1 MNLSAILPLVQ
12 RSGFLFR
19 FLMSCLFV
27 LAVCVSLLLLTL
39 RYWLLPD
46 IEHYRQDIAS
56 AITQATGQYV
66 TIGSISANWDG
77 LYPQLMLRKVQVHDK
92 EGNPALLLNRIESTV
107 AWRSLLHG
115 ELDFREIKIDQPNL
129 TVYRD
134 AKGVLYVAGISL
146 GREQTA
152 SQNGFLIWLLHQ
164 RHVDVVNAH
173 IFWHDEKRGAPLLEL
188 KAVSL
193 HLENRGNRHRFGIR
207 ATPPSELASTLDVR
221 GDFTGE
227 LLNIPEQWYGKLF
240 VKLNY
245 ADIAA
250 WRPWISL
257 PKTTEIN
264 RGTGALRMWIN
275 FDRGEINRMTVDL
288 RLENVKTRLTHELPE
303 LDLVSLQGRVGWKKI
318 NNNKGKGFEF
328 FARQLGA
335 AIRGERELPPAD
347 FLLQAFWAHDG
358 KQSGGKLSVDGL
370 DLGILVDLVEYFPL
384 DGPLREQ
391 LNGLSPRGE
400 IRDMRAKWDGAWSA
414 PAHLKVKGRFINIG
428 MNGFEAV
435 PAFSGFSGNIDL
447 SERGGT
453 LNFNSQKVRL
463 DLPEVF
469 REVLLLDT
477 FTGQASWKVLKDQ
490 DSIEIKF
497 GNISFANRH
506 ASGGIHGNYRTEHD
520 GPGEIDLIGYL
531 THADA
536 RYVGHYMPKKV
547 SKLTHEWIK
556 KSIMAGELSDVQLR
570 LKGHLAAFPFKNN
583 VGGIFQIS
591 MKSSG
596 GVLDYVPGWPKIED
610 ISANLLFQGS
620 YMEINASQ
628 ANTFDTRL
636 SKVKVQIA
644 DMMASDVRLQIKG
657 VATGPTKQFMNFAAK
672 HVIEGYT
679 PSTIES
685 INAIGNGKLLLDLSI
700 PLPYSDDIKLA
711 GSYQF
716 NNNQFDLGLEVP
728 YIEKIIVENIVNL
741 ENVNGILTFNESNI
755 NTEKIRAQILGGPV
769 TINATVPPSGGIRLT
784 AVGRADLDNLNQL
797 AQERSNS
804 EASQIRKKY
813 LRGSTDWRAV
823 FQIHDNLTDVSIE
836 SSLQGITSDLPEPFS
851 KMADDVV
858 PLLFEKKAIDL
869 RQDMFNVSYGMLVA
883 AKILR
888 SHDVAENKYVRR
900 GILSFGAAP
909 SMLPETG
916 VHLIGSLPKLKL
928 DQWHDIFK
936 RSNFYNE
943 VNEENEPFLGLTEI
957 NLHIGVLDFLGRRFN
972 DVALDANLNG
982 REWRSTILS
991 REIDGKV
998 NWHPHNQGKVFA
1010 RLKRLI
1016 VPAVYPSE
1024 PKIAKLQQ
1032 QQQQKNLPAL
1042 DVVVDK
1048 LTISEKQLGKLEL
1061 IASQKDQNWEI
1072 EKLYIVNHDSSLVAD
1087 GIWRNHTS
1095 SPRIQMNIKL
1105 EASDINKLLTR
1116 LGYPDRVKRGRGRLE
1131 GVLSWLGGP
1140 QSIDYKTLSG
1150 KIKVQAKNGQF
1161 PKFELGIGK
1170 LFGIFDLR
1178 SLPRRAILDF
1188 RDVFGDGFGFDK
1200 LSGSASITRGVVIT
1214 DDIRIK
1220 GPAAE
1225 VEMGGKVDLS
1235 EETYN
1240 LHVTVIP
1247 SLGLVAPVVDIAT
1260 MIVNKEQKGP
1270 ITSNEYSITGTWE
1283 DPIVT
1288 KLY

>member
-1 MNLSAILPLVQ
+1 MR

-19 FLMSCLFV
+19 FLTSCLFI

-46 IEHYRQDIAS
+46 IEYYRQDIAS
-56 AITQATGQYV
+56 AITQAAGQRV
-66 TIGSISANWDG
+66 TIGSISADWDG
-77 LYPQLMLRKVQVHDK
+77 LHPHLVLRKVQVYDK
-92 EGNPALLLNRIESTV
+92 EGNPTLLLNRLETTPS
-107 AWRSLLHG
+107 WRSLLYG
-115 ELDFREIKIDQPNL
+115 ELHFHEIKIDQPNL

-152 SQNGFLIWLLHQ
+152 SQNGFLTWLLYQ

-193 HLENRGNRHRFGIR
+193 HLENRGNHHRFGVR
-207 ATPPSELASTLDVR
+207 ATPPAELASPLDVR

-227 LLNIPEQWYGKLF
+227 LLNIPEHWYGKLF

-250 WRPWISL
+250 WRSWL
-257 PKTTEIN
+257 TFLRTTEIK

-275 FDRGEINRMTVDL
+275 FDRGEIKRITADL
-288 RLENVKTRLTHELPE
+288 RLENIKTRLTRELPE
-303 LDLVSLQGRVGWKKI
+303 LDLASLQGRVGWKKI

-328 FARQLGA
+328 FAHQLGA
-335 AIRGERELPPAD
+335 AIRGERVLSPVD
-347 FLLQAFWAHDG
+347 FLLQAIWTHDG
-358 KQSGGKLSVDGL
+358 KPSSGKLSVDGL
-370 DLGILVDLVEYFPL
+370 DLGILVDLVDYFPL

-414 PAHLKVKGRFINIG
+414 PAHLKVKGGFINIG
-428 MNGFEAV
+428 MNRFEAV

-447 SERGGT
+447 SEKGGT

-469 REVLLLDT
+469 RGEVLLLDT
-477 FTGQASWKVLKDQ
+477 FTGQASWKHLKDQ

-497 GNISFANRH
+497 GNISFANSH
-506 ASGGIHGNYRTEHD
+506 ASGGIHGSYRTEHD

-536 RYVGHYMPKKV
+536 RYVGHYMPKKIN
-547 SKLTHEWIK
+547 KLIHEWIE
-556 KSIMAGELSDVQLR
+556 KSIVAGELSDVRLR
-570 LKGHLAAFPFKNN
+570 LKGRLAAFPFKNN

-591 MKSSG
+591 MKGSG

-679 PSTIES
+679 PRNVET
-685 INAIGNGKLLLDLSI
+685 INAIGDGKLLLDLSI

-716 NNNQFDLGLEVP
+716 NNNQIDLGLEVP

-741 ENVNGILTFNESNI
+741 EKVNGILTFNESNI

-784 AVGRADLDNLNQL
+784 AVGKANLDNLNQL

-804 EASQIRKKY
+804 EALQIRKKY
-813 LRGSTDWRAV
+813 LHGSTDWRAV
-823 FQIHDNLTDVSIE
+823 FQIHDNNLTDVSIE

-851 KMADDVV
+851 KMADDVI
-858 PLLFEKKAIDL
+858 PLLFERKAIDL
-869 RQDMFNVSYGMLVA
+869 RQEMFNVSYGALVA

-888 SHDVAENKYVRR
+888 SHDVARDHYVRR
-900 GILSFGAAP
+900 GILSFGTAP

-916 VHLIGSLPKLKL
+916 VLVVGSLPKLKL
-928 DQWHDIFK
+928 DQWHDLFK
-936 RSNFYNE
+936 RSNFYEEANE
-943 VNEENEPFLGLTEI
+943 EENEPFLGLTKI

-972 DVALDANLNG
+972 DVALDANLNS

-1016 VPAVYPSE
+1016 VPAVYPTE

-1032 QQQQKNLPAL
+1032 QQQQKSFPAL

-1061 IASQKDQNWEI
+1061 IASQQDQNWEI

-1087 GIWRNHTS
+1087 GIWQNQIS
-1095 SPRIQMNIKL
+1095 SPRTQMNIKL
-1105 EASDINKLLTR
+1105 EVSDINKFLTS
-1116 LGYPDRVKRGRGRLE
+1116 LGYPDRVKRGSGSLE

-1150 KIKVQAKNGQF
+1150 KIKVRAKNGQF

-1178 SLPRRAILDF
+1178 SLPRRAVLDF

-1200 LSGSASITRGVVIT
+1200 LSGSASITRGEAIT

-1225 VEMGGKVDLS
+1225 VEMDGKVDLS

-1270 ITSNEYSITGTWE
+1270 ITANEYSITGTWE

-1288 KLY
+1288 KLR

>member
-1 MNLSAILPLVQ
+1 
-12 RSGFLFR
+12 
-19 FLMSCLFV
+19 MSCLFV

-46 IEHYRQDIAS
+46 IEHYRKDIAN

-92 EGNPALLLNRIESTV
+92 EGNPALLLNRIESTL

-129 TVYRD
+129 TVYRN
-134 AKGVLYVAGISL
+134 AEGVLHVAGISL
-146 GREQTA
+146 SREQTA
-152 SQNGFLIWLLHQ
+152 NQNGFLIWLLHQ
-164 RHVDVVNAH
+164 RHVDVVDAH
-173 IFWHDEKRGAPLLEL
+173 ILWQDEKRGAPLLEL

-193 HLENRGNRHRFGIR
+193 HLEYRGNRHRFGIR
-207 ATPPSELASTLDVR
+207 ASPPSELASTLDVR

-227 LLNIPEQWYGKLF
+227 LLSTSEQWHGQLF

-264 RGTGALRMWIN
+264 RGTGALQMWIN
-275 FDRGEINRMTVDL
+275 LDRGGIKRLVADL

-303 LDLVSLQGRVGWKKI
+303 LDLASLQGRVGWKKI
-318 NNNKGKGFEF
+318 NNNIGKGFELF
-328 FARQLGA
+328 TRQLGA
-335 AIRGERELPPAD
+335 AIRGERVLPPVD

-370 DLGILVDLVEYFPL
+370 DLGILVDLVDYFPL

-428 MNGFEAV
+428 MNRFEVV
-435 PAFSGFSGNIDL
+435 PAFRGVSGNIDL
-447 SERGGT
+447 SEKGGT
-453 LNFNSQKVRL
+453 LSFNSQKVRL

-469 REVLLLDT
+469 RGEVLLLDT
-477 FTGQASWKVLKDQ
+477 FTGQASWKALKDQ

-497 GNISFANRH
+497 GNISFANSH
-506 ASGGIHGNYRTEHD
+506 ASGGIHGSYRTERE
-520 GPGEIDLIGYL
+520 GLGEIDLIGYL

-536 RYVGHYMPKKV
+536 RYVGHYMPKKIN
-547 SKLTHEWIK
+547 KLIHEWIE
-556 KSIMAGELSDVQLR
+556 KSIVAGEVSDVRLR
-570 LKGHLAAFPFKNN
+570 LKGRLAAFPFKNN
-583 VGGIFQIS
+583 DGGIFQIS
-591 MKSSG
+591 MKASG

-620 YMEINASQ
+620 RMEINASQ

-644 DMMASDVRLQIKG
+644 DMMASDKRLQIKG

-679 PSTIES
+679 PRNVET
-685 INAIGNGKLLLDLSI
+685 INAIGDGKLLLDLSI
-700 PLPYSDDIKLA
+700 PLPYSDDIKLV

-716 NNNQFDLGLEVP
+716 NNNQIDLGLEVP
-728 YIEKIIVENIVNL
+728 YIERIIVENIVNL
-741 ENVNGILTFNESNI
+741 EKVNGILTFTESNI

-769 TINATVPPSGGIRLT
+769 TINATVPSSGGIRLT
-784 AVGRADLDNLNQL
+784 AVGKANLDNLSQL
-797 AQERSNS
+797 AQERPTGG
-804 EASQIRKKY
+804 ASQIRKKY

-858 PLLFEKKAIDL
+858 PLRFERKAIDL
-869 RQDMFNVSYGMLVA
+869 RQEMFNVSYGALVA

-888 SHDVAENKYVRR
+888 SHDVARDHYVRR
-900 GILSFGAAP
+900 GILSFGTAP

-916 VHLIGSLPKLKL
+916 VLVVGSLPKLKL
-928 DQWHDIFK
+928 DQWHDLFK
-936 RSNFYNE
+936 RSNFYEEANE
-943 VNEENEPFLGLTEI
+943 EENEPYLGLTGI

-972 DVALDANLNG
+972 DVTLDANLNS

-1016 VPAVYPSE
+1016 VPAVYPTE
-1024 PKIAKLQQ
+1024 PNIAKLQEQ
-1032 QQQQKNLPAL
+1032 HKSFPAL
-1042 DVVVDK
+1042 DVVADK
-1048 LTISEKQLGKLEL
+1048 LTISEKQLGKLDL
-1061 IASQKDQNWEI
+1061 IASQQDQNWEI
-1072 EKLYIVNHDSSLVAD
+1072 KKLYIVNHDSSLVAD
-1087 GIWRNHTS
+1087 GIWQNQIS
-1095 SPRIQMNIKL
+1095 SPRTQMNIKL
-1105 EASDINKLLTR
+1105 EASDINKFLTR
-1116 LGYPDRVKRGRGRLE
+1116 LGYPDRVKRGSGRLE
-1131 GVLSWLGGP
+1131 GALSWFRGP

-1170 LFGIFDLR
+1170 LFGIFDLQ
-1178 SLPRRAILDF
+1178 SLPRRVRLDF
-1188 RDVFGDGFGFDK
+1188 RDVFSDGFGFDK
-1200 LSGSASITRGVVIT
+1200 LSGSASITRGEAIT

-1225 VEMGGKVDLS
+1225 VEMDGKLS
-1235 EETYN
+1235 LNEETYN

-1247 SLGLVAPVVDIAT
+1247 SLGLATPVVDIAT

-1270 ITSNEYSITGTWE
+1270 ITANEYSITGTWE

-1288 KLY
+1288 KLH

>member
-1 MNLSAILPLVQ
+1 MQ
-12 RSGFLFR
+12 RGGFLFR
-19 FLMSCLFV
+19 FLTSCLFI

-46 IEHYRQDIAS
+46 IEYYRKDIAS
-56 AITQATGQYV
+56 AITQAAGQRV
-66 TIGSISANWDG
+66 TIGSISADWDG
-77 LYPQLMLRKVQVHDK
+77 LHPHLVLRKVQVHDK
-92 EGNPALLLNRIESTV
+92 EGNPALLLNRLESTPS
-107 AWRSLLHG
+107 WRSLLYG
-115 ELDFREIKIDQPNL
+115 ELHFHEIKIDQPNL

-152 SQNGFLIWLLHQ
+152 NQNGFLTWLLYQ

-173 IFWHDEKRGAPLLEL
+173 IFWQDEKRCAPLLEL

-193 HLENRGNRHRFGIR
+193 HLENRGSHHRFGIR
-207 ATPPSELASTLDVR
+207 ATPPVELASPLDVR

-250 WRPWISL
+250 WRSWFTFSETI
-257 PKTTEIN
+257 EIK

-275 FDRGEINRMTVDL
+275 LDREEIKRLTADL
-288 RLENVKTRLTHELPE
+288 RLENVKTRLTPELPE
-303 LDLVSLQGRVGWKKI
+303 LDLASLQGRVGWKKI
-318 NNNKGKGFEF
+318 NNNIGKGFEF
-328 FARQLGA
+328 FAHQLSA
-335 AIRGERELPPAD
+335 AIRGERVLPPAN
-347 FLLQAFWAHDG
+347 FLLQTVWAHDG
-358 KQSGGKLSVDGL
+358 KPSRGKLSVDGL
-370 DLGILVDLVEYFPL
+370 DLGILVNLVDYFPL
-384 DGPLREQ
+384 DQTLREQ
-391 LNGLSPRGE
+391 LNGLSPHGQ

-414 PAHLKVKGRFINIG
+414 PEHLRVKGRFNNIG
-428 MNGFEAV
+428 MNRYEGV

-453 LNFNSQKVRL
+453 LNFNAQKVRL

-477 FTGQASWKVLKDQ
+477 FTGQASWKPLKDQ

-497 GNISFANRH
+497 GNISFANSH
-506 ASGGIHGNYRTEHD
+506 ASGGVHGSYRTEHD

-536 RYVGHYMPKKV
+536 RYVGHYTPKNV
-547 SKLTHEWIK
+547 SKLTHEWIE
-556 KSIMAGELSDVQLR
+556 KSIVAGEVSDVRLR
-570 LKGHLAAFPFKNN
+570 LKGRLAAFPFKNN
-583 VGGIFQIS
+583 EGGIFQVS
-591 MKSSG
+591 MKGSG

-610 ISANLLFQGS
+610 LSANLLFQGS
-620 YMEINASQ
+620 YMEIDVSQ

-657 VATGPTKQFMNFAAK
+657 VVTGPTEQFMNFAAK

-679 PSTIES
+679 PSNVETID
-685 INAIGNGKLLLDLSI
+685 AIGNGKLLLDLSI

-716 NNNQFDLGLEVP
+716 NNNQIDLGLEVP

-741 ENVNGILTFNESNI
+741 EKVNGILTFNESNI

-769 TINATVPPSGGIRLT
+769 TINTAVQPGGGIRLT
-784 AVGRADLDNLNQL
+784 AVGKANLDNLMSQL
-797 AQERSNS
+797 AQGSPTGG
-804 EASQIRKKY
+804 ATQFRKKY
-813 LRGSTDWRAV
+813 LRGNTDWRAV
-823 FQIHDNLTDVSIE
+823 FQIHDDNLTDVSIE

-858 PLLFEKKAIDL
+858 SLRIERKAIDL
-869 RQDMFNVSYGMLVA
+869 RQEMFNVSYGTLVA

-888 SHDVAENKYVRR
+888 SHDIARDHYVRR
-900 GILSFGAAP
+900 GILSFGTVP

-916 VHLIGSLPKLKL
+916 VLLVGSLPKLKL
-928 DQWHDIFK
+928 DQWHDLLK
-936 RSNFYNE
+936 RSNFYE
-943 VNEENEPFLGLTEI
+943 EANEENEPYLGLTEI
-957 NLHIGVLDFLGRRFN
+957 NLHVGVLDFLGRRFN
-972 DVALDANLNG
+972 DVALDANMNSG
-982 REWRSTILS
+982 EWHSTILS
-991 REIDGKV
+991 RELDGKV

-1010 RLKRLI
+1010 RLQRLI
-1016 VPAVYPSE
+1016 VPTVYPTE
-1024 PKIAKLQQ
+1024 PNIVRQQ
-1032 QQQQKNLPAL
+1032 QQQNSFPAL
-1042 DVVVDK
+1042 DVVADK

-1061 IASQKDQNWEI
+1061 IASQQDQNWEI
-1072 EKLYIVNHDSSLVAD
+1072 EKLYIANHDSSLVAD

-1095 SPRIQMNIKL
+1095 SPRTQMNIKL
-1105 EASDINKLLTR
+1105 EASNINKFLTR
-1116 LGYPDRVKRGRGRLE
+1116 LGYPDRVRRGSGRLE
-1131 GVLSWLGGP
+1131 GELTWFGGP

-1178 SLPRRAILDF
+1178 SLPRRGILDF

-1200 LSGSASITRGVVIT
+1200 LSGSASINRGEAIT
-1214 DDIRIK
+1214 DDIKIK

-1225 VEMGGKVDLS
+1225 VEMDGKVDLS

-1247 SLGLVAPVVDIAT
+1247 SLGLATPVVNIAT

-1288 KLY
+1288 KLH